1 MDGVVFGAP
10 KIEPL
15 DSDMKDEAEPFKCAD
30 EKSDEVAVTA
40 ANGLE
45 FAYAPKPDDTVL
57 LDPFEEDSVTLSVKF
72 ENALTPPALIAA
84 KGFVF
89 EYMLKPNPVI

>member
-1 MDGVVFGAP
+1 M
-10 KIEPL
+10 PL
-15 DSDMKDEAEPFKCAD
+15 DSEMKDDAEPFEFVD
-30 EKSDEVAVTA
+30 NKSDEVAVTA
-40 ANGLE
+40 AKGLE

-57 LDPFEEDSVTLSVKF
+57 RAALLDPFEEDSVPFSAGF

-89 EYMLKPNPVI
+89 EYMLKPNPVS